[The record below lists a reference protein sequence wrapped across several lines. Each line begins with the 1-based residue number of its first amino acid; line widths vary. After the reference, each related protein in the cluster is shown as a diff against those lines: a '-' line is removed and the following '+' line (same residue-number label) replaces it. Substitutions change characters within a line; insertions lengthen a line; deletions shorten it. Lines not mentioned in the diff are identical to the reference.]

1 MKMWLNYCDQ
11 NKSVEGEQQVDCN
24 EKKVMISHLFS
35 KPEPDFRAHEGSG
48 WAVLKKNPAAPHQ
61 EDVAGALPIL
71 PPKGRTVTSVI
82 AHWVQWEDPDTWR
95 LLDIGF

>member
-35 KPEPDFRAHEGSG
+35 KPEPDFRAHEGRG
-48 WAVLKKNPAAPHQ
+48 
-61 EDVAGALPIL
+61 
-71 PPKGRTVTSVI
+71 
-82 AHWVQWEDPDTWR
+82 
-95 LLDIGF
+95 

>member
-35 KPEPDFRAHEGSG
+35 KPEPDFRAHDQKGLSCVEEPC
-48 WAVLKKNPAAPHQ
+48 NAAA
-61 EDVAGALPIL
+61 EYVA
-71 PPKGRTVTSVI
+71 
-82 AHWVQWEDPDTWR
+82 DTLQSFLQR
-95 LLDIGF
+95 DLQSLV